1 MCSLAKKGVPPKDK
15 RARHGNRPHKFTD
28 EVRDSI
34 IQHVSS
40 FRARKSHYSSGQK
53 QYVYLHEDLNV
64 EKMQRLYKDA
74 HPTNKVSLSSY
85 KKVFYYNFN
94 TSLGYPRC
102 DTCSTC
108 DEYIVKCKEIQQHLY
123 EIFYCD
129 NYNGKFQS
137 CTVRKRI
144 PKNCTQQHTE
154 LQPLYNGALAINTKK
169 YNDIQSL
176 VRFCSRKSA
185 DYFANLCHVNHD
197 GTD

>member
-85 KKVFYYNFN
+85 KKVFYNNFN

-108 DEYIVKCKEIQQHLY
+108 NEYIVKCKEIQQELSAS
-123 EIFYCD
+123 ENNETKTEFL
-129 NYNGKFQS
+129 KKQEELEFQQGIHE
-137 CTVRKRI
+137 RK
-144 PKNCTQQHTE
+144 
-154 LQPLYNGALAINTKK
+154 
-169 YNDIQSL
+169 
-176 VRFCSRKSA
+176 A
-185 DYFANLCHVNHD
+185 DTF
-197 GTD
+197 